1 MALGLLW
8 ALNIAVAVAT
18 IALLALMLYVYGRNW
33 RAVRSRFAV
42 GLVAFAVFVLA
53 EVLGMIWVYFA
64 MDAAGGYTPMAM
76 PLLVMNS
83 AQFLGFVALFAVTWD

>member
-8 ALNIAVAVAT
+8 AVNIAVASAT
-18 IALLALMLYVYGRNW
+18 IVLLAMMMYVYGRNW

-42 GLVAFAVFVLA
+42 GLVAFAAFLLA
-53 EVLGMIWVYFA
+53 QVVGMIWLFFWMNDIPQYGQMA
-64 MDAAGGYTPMAM
+64 TPMLFLA
-76 PLLVMNS
+76 S